1 MTKIT
6 QEDRDTLLLLY
17 KKVQVLK
24 RIMQIKSEHGE
35 AISTP
40 DVENLNEAEKELE
53 NYWVIL
59 ADKYN
64 LEVIPN
70 RKWTIDFYNNEIYII

>member
-24 RIMQIKSEHGE
+24 RIMQIKSERGGT
-35 AISTP
+35 ISTP
-40 DVENLNEAEKELE
+40 DVENLNEAERELE
-53 NYWVIL
+53 DYWVIL

-64 LEVIPN
+64 LEVVPN